1 MTAIEQDIRS
11 IPDILRQTHARI
23 EEQRD
28 VAVPLLDGPIAF
40 LGSGSSYC
48 VAMAMAAFYEQEC
61 HTAGQAIIPSDYL
74 PRPNWTHIAISR
86 TGETTELV
94 HALQRAHESGARCI
108 LLTGQQG
115 SAAEAHAD
123 ITITLEFAAEQGVIQ
138 TRFIVAVTEALR
150 VLIAG
155 AAGHGF
161 LTLHD
166 LPERMQQALADF
178 NPSPLLQ
185 FDHIVY
191 LGRGWRYGLACA
203 AALNIQETTLLVPE
217 AHQTLD
223 YRHGPIACADEHT
236 LVWCLDVLEDAASA
250 AVMED
255 VRRTGATVQWTEVD
269 PLVAIVQSQLFALR
283 KAQGLGVNPSAPRHL
298 TRAVIL

>member
-1 MTAIEQDIRS
+1 MATIEQDIRS
-11 IPDILRQTHARI
+11 IPDILRQTHARV

-28 VAVPLLDGPIAF
+28 AIAPLLDGPIVF

-48 VAMAMAAFYEQEC
+48 VSMAMAAFYEQER
-61 HTAGQAIIPSDYL
+61 HAAGQAIIPSDYQ

-86 TGETTELV
+86 TGETTELL
-94 HALQRAHESGARCI
+94 HALAAARESGARCI
-108 LLTGQQG
+108 LLAGQKG
-115 SAAEAHAD
+115 SPAETHAGM
-123 ITITLEFAAEQGVIQ
+123 TVTLEFAAEEGVIQ
-138 TRFIVAVTEALR
+138 TRFIVAATEALR

-161 LTLHD
+161 LTLDD
-166 LPERMQQALADF
+166 LPQHMEQALASFD
-178 NPSPLLQ
+178 PSPLLR

-191 LGRGWRYGLACA
+191 LGRGWRYGLACT

-223 YRHGPIACADEHT
+223 YRHGPIACADQNT
-236 LVWCLDVLEDAASA
+236 
-250 AVMED
+250 
-255 VRRTGATVQWTEVD
+255 
-269 PLVAIVQSQLFALR
+269 QSQLFALR
-283 KAQGLGVNPSAPRHL
+283 KAQVLGIDPSAPRHL

>member
-1 MTAIEQDIRS
+1 LTAIEEDIRS
-11 IPDILRQTHARI
+11 IPEILRQTHARI
-23 EEQRD
+23 EERRD
-28 VAVPLLDGPIAF
+28 VVAPLLDGPIAF

-48 VAMAMAAFYEQEC
+48 LALAMAAFYEQEL
-61 HTAGQAIIPSDYL
+61 HAAGQAIIPSDYL
-74 PRPNWTHIAISR
+74 PRPDWTHIAISR

-94 HALQRAHESGARCI
+94 HALQRAHESGGICI

-115 SAAEAHAD
+115 SPAEAHAD
-123 ITITLEFAAEQGVIQ
+123 TTITLEFAAEQGVIQ
-138 TRFIVAVTEALR
+138 TRFIVAAAEALR

-161 LTLHD
+161 LTLDD
-166 LPERMQQALADF
+166 LPERVEQALTSFD
-178 NPSPLLQ
+178 PSPLLR

-191 LGRGWRYGLACA
+191 LGRAWRYGLACA

-236 LVWCLDVLEDAASA
+236 LVWCLDLLEDAASA
-250 AVMED
+250 AVIED
-255 VRRTGATVQWTEVD
+255 VRKTGATVQWMEVD
-269 PLVAIVQSQLFALR
+269 PLIAIAQSQLFALR
-283 KAQGLGVNPSAPRHL
+283 KAEARGVDPSAPRNL